1 MKDNTFFYLTLGI
14 WSMAF
19 ILGLTIGYVIKYKLD
34 KRYVF

>member
-19 ILGLTIGYVIKYKLD
+19 ILGLTIG
-34 KRYVF
+34 